1 MNNFNYNVTGERRK
15 ELVRAMSE
23 ILGEDASYQRAPSF
37 AFKIDGY
44 TVSRNGLVTCPD
56 TAAREE
62 IDRLVDALK
71 EKGFIPE
78 IAPENNT
85 PESVSEDNM
94 PETIPDNAATSDDNS
109 FSVEMPRAGFSEEAF
124 GNLQKIIASKAT
136 LLKKSLG
143 TDSLEV
149 ETSDEILIFPWFT
162 LHGLDGE
169 ADAYTR
175 LVSAL
180 YNMAKNQKRVTAKE
194 RDSENDKYNMR
205 LFLVRLGMIGEEYRT
220 ARRILLRNLT
230 GNGSWKSGHA
240 PERTI
245 NTVAEAAPAAE
256 VEGGAPYE
264 K

>member
-109 FSVEMPRAGFSEEAF
+109 FSVEMPRAGFS
-124 GNLQKIIASKAT
+124 
-136 LLKKSLG
+136 
-143 TDSLEV
+143 
-149 ETSDEILIFPWFT
+149 
-162 LHGLDGE
+162 
-169 ADAYTR
+169 
-175 LVSAL
+175 
-180 YNMAKNQKRVTAKE
+180 
-194 RDSENDKYNMR
+194 
-205 LFLVRLGMIGEEYRT
+205 
-220 ARRILLRNLT
+220 
-230 GNGSWKSGHA
+230 
-240 PERTI
+240 
-245 NTVAEAAPAAE
+245 
-256 VEGGAPYE
+256 
-264 K
+264 

>member
-1 MNNFNYNVTGERRK
+1 MNNFNYNVTGEKRK
-15 ELVRAMSE
+15 ELVRAISE

-44 TVSRNGLVTCPD
+44 TVNRDGLVTCPD
-56 TAAREE
+56 TAVREE

-71 EKGFIPE
+71 EKGFT
-78 IAPENNT
+78 PENVPEDNT
-85 PESVSEDNM
+85 PEIVSEDNA
-94 PETIPDNAATSDDNS
+94 PEITPDSSTESDDNS

-136 LLKKSLG
+136 LLKKSLE
-143 TDSLEV
+143 TDSLEI
-149 ETSDEILIFPWFT
+149 ETSEGKLIFPWFT

-175 LVSAL
+175 LISAL
-180 YNMAKNQKRVTAKE
+180 YSMAKNQKRVTAKE

-240 PERTI
+240 PERTA
-245 NTVAEAAPAAE
+245 NTVAEAVPATEA
-256 VEGGAPYE
+256 EGGAPYE
-264 K
+264 E